1 MTIKEKISFAIANKQ
16 ARKIAKMAIDRKAI
30 VNLWRQAM
38 RQDDMKG
45 AYIANRRLQIY
56 DK

>member
-1 MTIKEKISFAIANKQ
+1 MTIREKISFAIANKQ

-30 VNLWRQAM
+30 VNLWKQAM
-38 RQDDMKG
+38 KQDDMNG
-45 AYIANRRLQIY
+45 AYVANKRLQIY